1 MKKFYLI
8 GVAALFALGACQDS
22 DENVVNP
29 GVNGEVKNVKFE
41 LDASSLAHEAAV
53 RAYTPTYTK
62 NGFNIYAFKRNPG
75 TEDYVFNKKV
85 DLSNMTYN
93 GTTNRWEASD
103 NLEIGTYKFVHT
115 YGAPQTNL
123 TLPAWTANTTPLVDG
138 NDLRLNFNANGTIN
152 EAFLETD
159 KTLATLV
166 PYTLGMESANQTV
179 SGTLKRAVSRIDLM
193 FIPATK
199 NDDGTF
205 TEEAYSG
212 TGGNILGGKVIKEI
226 EFGLTNINNQISLFG
241 VNTGSNVSADLVTKN
256 PGATNDA
263 WNYITIGNGTAT
275 AVGAT
280 DYKTYDNIAKA
291 DIITGG
297 AHIFGTYLLPT
308 TGRVT
313 GLELKIVPTV
323 GETRTISIP
332 NNLPLERNKVT
343 LVKVYVLNK
352 NNVFSTT
359 VDFEVEIITAWE
371 DANEVTGSIS

>member
-1 MKKFYLI
+1 MMKKIYLV
-8 GVAALFALGACQDS
+8 GMAALLSLGACQQSD
-22 DENVVNP
+22 DENIVDP
-29 GVNGEVKNVKFE
+29 GVIGDVKNVKFE

-62 NGFNIYAFKRNPG
+62 DGFNIYAFKRTPG
-75 TEDYVFNKKV
+75 TEDFVFSKKV

-123 TLPAWTANTTPLVDG
+123 TLPAWTSATQLVDG
-138 NDLRLNFNANGTIN
+138 DALRLNYNAAGTMN
-152 EAFLETD
+152 EVFLETD
-159 KTLATLV
+159 KNLDALV

-193 FIPATK
+193 FIPATR
-199 NDDGTF
+199 NEDGTF
-205 TEEAYSG
+205 TEEVYSG
-212 TGGNILGGKVIKEI
+212 TGGNILGGKVIKQI
-226 EFGLTNINNQISLFG
+226 GFNLTNINNQISLFG
-241 VNTGSNVSADLVTKN
+241 INTGSPVSANLVSNN
-256 PGATNDA
+256 PGTTNA

-275 AVGAT
+275 EVGTT
-280 DYKTYDNIAKA
+280 DYKTYDNIGQA
-291 DIITGG
+291 DIIEGG

-308 TGRVT
+308 TGRTT
-313 GLELKIVPTV
+313 GLQLKIVPTV
-323 GETRTISIP
+323 GETRTINIP

-343 LVKVYVLNK
+343 IVKVYVLN
-352 NNVFSTT
+352 NNNIFSTT